1 MKKPSLLNGGG
12 PFSMRFTEFNPMY
25 NQYSGDACLNFRNRR
40 RGISSSFTGSIRN
53 AEPRPIMTGG
63 KYKPAGSFGA
73 NFNKRFKNSN
83 LNFNINVDPKG
94 PQKVSAGIRYT
105 F

>member
-1 MKKPSLLNGGG
+1 
-12 PFSMRFTEFNPMY
+12 
-25 NQYSGDACLNFRNRR
+25 
-40 RGISSSFTGSIRN
+40 
-53 AEPRPIMTGG
+53 MTGG
-63 KYKPAGSFGA
+63 KYRPAASFGA

-83 LNFNINVDPKG
+83 LNLNINVDPKG